1 MSDPRR
7 TQRIASADCV
17 IAANLRRFTNLTRT
31 FKGTLDYILYTS
43 NSLAPTAVLEL
54 PDELEVKPRH
64 NTGLPNETWCSDH
77 IALLAE
83 FAFRQ

>member
-1 MSDPRR
+1 
-7 TQRIASADCV
+7 
-17 IAANLRRFTNLTRT
+17 
-31 FKGTLDYILYTS
+31 
-43 NSLAPTAVLEL
+43 VLEL